1 MLDSIDTIQN
11 ENNTRTEIYLDD
23 NPESPREWSNLGTMV
38 CWHSRYNLGDDHDYK
53 NPYHCLLDLA
63 SKGLTYKDSDL
74 GDEYAYDDLSLPEKL
89 SEKVW
94 KYINSHYVILP
105 LHLYD
110 HSGITMSTS
119 SFRDGW
125 DSGQVGYIFVSFD
138 TLREEC
144 ADRDKKGNLKS
155 WKYITSARKKRAIQN
170 LKSEVETYD
179 QYLTGDVYGFK
190 DFCNVCDEELDSV
203 WGFFGS
209 NWKENGLLESA
220 GGDCPNCKD
229 TEENLQLAFDFLEV
243 SD

>member
-1 MLDSIDTIQN
+1 MLDLIDTIQN

-53 NPYHCLLDLA
+53 NPYYCLLDLA
-63 SKGLTYKDSDL
+63 RSSKGLTYKDSDL
-74 GDEYAYDDLSLPEKL
+74 GDEYAYDDLPLPEKL

-105 LHLYD
+105 LYLYD

-125 DSGQVGYIFVSFD
+125 DSGQVGYIYISYEKI
-138 TLREEC
+138 REEYGYKRIN
-144 ADRDKKGNLKS
+144 A
-155 WKYITSARKKRAIQN
+155 TRKKKIHEYLN
-170 LKSEVETYD
+170 VEVETYD

-209 NWKENGLLESA
+209 NWKENGLLEYA

-229 TEENLQLAFDFLEV
+229 TEENLQLAFDFIEN
-243 SD
+243 